1 MGNWKEE
8 WKGTK
13 KEQRELIEEVLQD
26 IKAQHFEEMNQAD
39 FNKLFNDAF
48 CRTLVQSELSEMML
62 YIVESQ
68 DGAK

>member
-1 MGNWKEE
+1 MSNWKEE

-26 IKAQHFEEMNQAD
+26 IKAQHFEDMNQAD

-48 CRTLVQSELSEMML
+48 CRTLVQAELVEMML
-62 YIVESQ
+62 YIVENN
-68 DGAK
+68 